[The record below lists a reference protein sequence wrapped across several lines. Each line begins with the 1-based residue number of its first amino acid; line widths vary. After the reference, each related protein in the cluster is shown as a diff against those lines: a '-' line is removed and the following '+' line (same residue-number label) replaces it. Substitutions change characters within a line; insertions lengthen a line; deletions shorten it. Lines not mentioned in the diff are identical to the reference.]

1 MVVVVEELEG
11 RKGRKIRAVTRLRVL
26 HHIVEKKTDLGHFLH
41 ISLGHS
47 GMEPSPLSRTVPFL
61 NTMPP
66 NEYSQ
71 VLNDGF
77 MEVADL

>member
-1 MVVVVEELEG
+1 M
-11 RKGRKIRAVTRLRVL
+11 TRLRVL
-26 HHIVEKKTDLGHFLH
+26 HHIVEKTDMGHFSLVGH
-41 ISLGHS
+41 FRPVSLGYLE
-47 GMEPSPLSRTVPFL
+47 MEPSPLSRTVPFL
-61 NTMPP
+61 NAMPP